1 MKSAASLLGSDG
13 GSLAEA
19 YLQTLPPEKKRRL
32 LALLQERQKRWHFT
46 ARPEQLQP
54 PGDWFIWWIDAGR
67 GWGKTRTAAETIKEW
82 ALAIPNSRW
91 ALVAATIA
99 DARDTMVEGESGLL
113 AILSAEQLRGGTI
126 DSAWNRS
133 MGELYLANGAI
144 FKTYSSE
151 KPRKLRGPQHHGAWC
166 DELAAWEDAPLG
178 MMDEKELTKGGG
190 TTWSNLLFGL
200 RLGKAPR
207 IIIASTPK
215 PVKLV
220 FDLLA
225 YAKKNPGRVHI
236 TKGTTYDN
244 LGNLSETF
252 KLNVVAVFEGT
263 SMGRQEL
270 NAELSMVVKGALWTR
285 AMLNPIQVAAEDLP
299 PPEQFKR
306 IVVAIDPA
314 VTSKPE
320 SDETGIVV
328 VGLTF
333 PLPGW
338 PEGLLY
344 VLHDATGIYT
354 PLRWATIA
362 HNLYTQYEADCI
374 VAEVNNGGDLVEVN
388 LRQVSKT
395 ARYRDVRASRGKV
408 TRAEPVVALYEKGRV
423 RHKAGLEALE
433 TQQTTWNAQA
443 GDDSPNNIDAM
454 VWGVSELVL
463 APIHTAR
470 LL

>member
-1 MKSAASLLGSDG
+1 VATSLNSDG
-13 GSLAEA
+13 GSLSEA
-19 YLQTLPPEKKRRL
+19 YLQTLSPAKKREL
-32 LALLQERQKRWHFT
+32 LALLAERASRWRFQ

-67 GWGKTRTAAETIKEW
+67 GWGKTRTAAETLKAW
-82 ALAIPNSRW
+82 ALATPNSRW

-99 DARDTMVEGESGLL
+99 DARDTMIEGESGLL
-113 AILSAEQLRGGTI
+113 TLFKPHELRGGTI
-126 DSAWNRS
+126 DTAFNRS
-133 MGELYLANGAI
+133 MGELYLANGAL

-178 MMDEKELTKGGG
+178 MMDEKDLSKGNG

-200 RLGKAPR
+200 RLGKSPR

-215 PVKLV
+215 PVKLI

-225 YAKKNPGRVHI
+225 YAKANPGRVHI

-252 KLNVVAVFEGT
+252 KANVVAVFEGT

-270 NAELSMVVKGALWTR
+270 NAELNMVVRGALWNW
-285 AMLNPIQVAAEDLP
+285 AMLNPIRVSDEELP
-299 PPEQFKR
+299 DRFRR

-314 VTSKPE
+314 VTADAT

-328 VGLTF
+328 VAITF
-333 PLPGW
+333 PLPAW
-338 PEGLLY
+338 PDGLVY
-344 VLHDATGIYT
+344 VLEDASGIYT
-354 PLRWATIA
+354 PLEWATVA
-362 HNLYTQYEADCI
+362 DRLYRKYEADCI

-388 LRQVSKT
+388 IRQVNKT
-395 ARYRDVRASRGKV
+395 ARYRGVRASRGKV
-408 TRAEPVVALYEKGRV
+408 ARAEPVVALYEKSRV
-423 RHKAGLEALE
+423 RHRKGLAKLEA
-433 TQQTTWNAQA
+433 QQTTWSA
-443 GDDSPNNIDAM
+443 GTGEKSPDSIDAV
-454 VWGVSELVL
+454 VWGITELAL
-463 APIHTAR
+463 APTYVAEA
-470 LL
+470 L